1 MLRTIQIPRVTL
13 ACLLLTF
20 FAVSPVAHAQ
30 TAPAPATIGSG
41 NTITADPPV
50 PHPNTNPCVVTLFKN
65 QEFADYSSQ
74 TFTYTPPAERCS
86 PPWAKVIF
94 VGDFNVTEGIQY
106 DRTAAIYVG
115 HVNVYYGTTPEPNPT
130 LGPTW
135 HVERNITDY
144 SALLTQPQSGEA
156 DIYNIV
162 NSTYTGIIFGTAKI
176 EFYPP
181 DALDP
186 APRTPDDV
194 LPIPDAAGGA
204 VGLSS
209 PTQSLSETFTL
220 PTNVERAYLDV
231 IAQSQQ
237 TDEQW
242 FLCPPTALETELE
255 DYCGNTAFRETEIT
269 IDGTPAGVAPVSP
282 WIYTG
287 GIDPYLWA
295 PIPGVQTLNFIPYR
309 VDLTPF
315 ASLLSDGAQHTIALS
330 EFNTEYYFNMYATLL
345 LYQDHGSS
353 QVTGDVTQN
362 TISAEP
368 TPTVTDNLSVNSSG
382 DVTGSLIVA
391 SKRNFTVEGYVNTSH
406 GKVDT
411 KVTQALRFSNTQQY
425 NINDSADVENVNQT
439 STVDST
445 TTTRTAALVFEQTRH
460 WSFPIVADIKF
471 LAYPDGNFAQISKI
485 TQKYEVSD
493 TEKASGVPVYYGI
506 VSNSVSSTDDL
517 LVNSSF
523 EISGNQDQASSQD
536 YFSFDTIYGCYS
548 RSLTAANNVLNGN
561 SKGSGCSSA
570 SKLTGT
576 N

>member
-1 MLRTIQIPRVTL
+1 MVRIIRNRRLTL

-20 FAVSPVAHAQ
+20 LAISPFAYAQ
-30 TAPAPATIGSG
+30 SAPSPATIGSG

-50 PHPNTNPCVVTLFKN
+50 PHPNTKPCVVTLFKE
-65 QEFADYSSQ
+65 QEFADYSAK
-74 TFTYTPPAERCS
+74 TFLYSPPDGCTG
-86 PPWAKVIF
+86 PWAKVIF
-94 VGDFNVTEGIQY
+94 VGNFRVTEGIQF

-115 HVNVYYGTTPEPNPT
+115 QVNIFYGTTPEPTPT
-130 LGPTW
+130 LSPSW
-135 HVERNITDY
+135 QVERDITDY

-162 NSTYTGIIFGTAKI
+162 NSTYTGIIYGTARI

-181 DALDP
+181 NALNP

-204 VGLSS
+204 VELST

-220 PTNVERAYLDV
+220 PTNLERAYLDV

-255 DYCGNTAFRETEIT
+255 DFCGNTALRETEIT

-315 ASLLSDGAQHTIALS
+315 AGMLSDGASHTISLS

-353 QVTGDVTQN
+353 QITGEVTEN
-362 TISAEP
+362 TTSAEP
-368 TPTVTDNLSVNSSG
+368 SPTVTNDLSVNSSG
-382 DVTGSLIVA
+382 DVTGSLTVA
-391 SKRNFTVEGYVNTSH
+391 SRRSFTIEGYVNTSH
-406 GKVDT
+406 GKVET
-411 KVTQALRFSNTQQY
+411 KVSQNIHFANTQRY
-425 NINDSADVENVNQT
+425 NITSSLDVENVNQT

-445 TTTRTAALVFEQTRH
+445 TTTRTPALTFVQSRQ

-471 LAYPDGNFAQISKI
+471 VSYPDGNFAQISKI
-485 TQKYEVSD
+485 TQKYEVTD
-493 TEKASGVPVYYGI
+493 TEKANGI
-506 VSNSVSSTDDL
+506 PIYFGTVANTVSSTDDL
-517 LVNSSF
+517 LINSSF
-523 EISGNQDQASSQD
+523 EITGNQDQASSQD
-536 YFSFDTIYGCYS
+536 YYSLDTIHGCYS
-548 RSLTAANNVLNGN
+548 RSLTAANNVLTGIT
-561 SKGSGCSSA
+561 KGQGCESA
-570 SKLTGT
+570 PKPGGS

>member
-1 MLRTIQIPRVTL
+1 MIRMIRNPRLTL
-13 ACLLLTF
+13 ACLLFTF
-20 FAVSPVAHAQ
+20 LAVSPFARAQ
-30 TAPAPATIGSG
+30 TTPSPATIGSG

-50 PHPNTNPCVVTLFKN
+50 PHPNTKPCVVTLFKE

-74 TFTYTPPAERCS
+74 LFTYTPPDGCTG
-86 PPWAKVIF
+86 PWAKVIF
-94 VGDFNVTEGIQY
+94 VGNFHVTEGTQF
-106 DRTAAIYVG
+106 DRTASIYVG
-115 HVNVYYGTTPEPNPT
+115 HVNIFYGTTPEPTPT
-130 LGPTW
+130 LSPSW
-135 HVERNITDY
+135 QVQRDITDY

-162 NSTYTGIIFGTAKI
+162 NSTYTGIIYGTAEI

-181 DALDP
+181 DALNP

-204 VGLSS
+204 VELSA

-242 FLCPPTALETELE
+242 FLCSPTALETELE
-255 DYCGNTAFRETEIT
+255 DFCGNTAFRETEIT

-315 ASLLSDGAQHTIALS
+315 ASLLSDGSSHTISLS

-353 QVTGDVTQN
+353 RITGEVTEN

-368 TPTVTDNLSVNSSG
+368 SPTVTNNLSVNSSG
-382 DVTGSLIVA
+382 DVAGSLTVA

-411 KVTQALRFSNTQQY
+411 KVFQSIHFANTQQY
-425 NINDSADVENVNQT
+425 NITSSLDVENVTQN

-445 TTTRTAALVFEQTRH
+445 TTTRTPVLTFVQSRQ

-471 LAYPDGNFAQISKI
+471 ISYPDGNFAQISKI
-485 TQKYEVSD
+485 TQKYEVTD
-493 TEKASGVPVYYGI
+493 TEKANGI
-506 VSNSVSSTDDL
+506 PIYFGTVANTVSSTDDL
-517 LVNSSF
+517 LINSSF
-523 EISGNQDQASSQD
+523 EITGNQDQASSQD
-536 YFSFDTIYGCYS
+536 YYSLDTIHGCYS
-548 RSLTAANNVLNGN
+548 HSLTAANSV
-561 SKGSGCSSA
+561 
-570 SKLTGT
+570 LTGNT
-576 N
+576 KGHGCESAPKPSGSN

>member
-1 MLRTIQIPRVTL
+1 MVRIIRNPRFTL
-13 ACLLLTF
+13 ACLLLMF
-20 FAVSPVAHAQ
+20 LALSPIAHAQ
-30 TAPAPATIGSG
+30 TTPSPATIGSG
-41 NTITADPPV
+41 NTVTADPPV
-50 PHPNTNPCVVTLFKN
+50 PHPNTKPCVVTLFKE
-65 QEFADYSSQ
+65 QEFADYSAQ
-74 TFTYTPPAERCS
+74 TFTYTPPAGCAG
-86 PPWAKVIF
+86 PWAKVIF
-94 VGDFNVTEGIQY
+94 VGDFHVTEGIQF

-115 HVNVYYGTTPEPNPT
+115 HVNFYYGTTPEPTPT
-130 LGPTW
+130 LSPSW

-181 DALDP
+181 DALNP
-186 APRTPDDV
+186 APRTPDGV

-204 VGLSS
+204 VELST

-255 DYCGNTAFRETEIT
+255 DFCGNTAFRETEIT

-315 ASLLSDGAQHTIALS
+315 ASVLSDGASHTISLS

-353 QVTGDVTQN
+353 QITGEVTEN

-368 TPTVTDNLSVNSSG
+368 SPTVTNKLSVNSSG
-382 DVTGSLIVA
+382 DVTGSLTVA

-411 KVTQALRFSNTQQY
+411 KVFQSIHFANTQQY
-425 NINDSADVENVNQT
+425 DITSSLDVENVDQT

-445 TTTRTAALVFEQTRH
+445 TTTRTPALTFIQSRQ

-471 LAYPDGNFAQISKI
+471 IAYPDGNFAQISKI
-485 TQKYEVSD
+485 TQKYEVTD
-493 TEKASGVPVYYGI
+493 TEKANGI
-506 VSNSVSSTDDL
+506 PIYFGTLANTVSSTDDL
-517 LVNSSF
+517 LINSSF
-523 EISGNQDQASSQD
+523 EITGNQDQASSQD
-536 YFSFDTIYGCYS
+536 YYSLDTLHGCYS
-548 RSLTAANNVLNGN
+548 RSLTAANNVLTGN
-561 SKGSGCSSA
+561 TKGQGCESAPKPSGS
-570 SKLTGT
+570 

>member
-1 MLRTIQIPRVTL
+1 MVRIIRNPRFTL
-13 ACLLLTF
+13 ACLLLMF
-20 FAVSPVAHAQ
+20 LALSPIAHAQ
-30 TAPAPATIGSG
+30 TTPSPATIGSG
-41 NTITADPPV
+41 NTVTADPPV
-50 PHPNTNPCVVTLFKN
+50 PHPNTKPCVVTLFKE
-65 QEFADYSSQ
+65 QEFADYSAQ
-74 TFTYTPPAERCS
+74 TFTYTPPDGCTG
-86 PPWAKVIF
+86 PWAKVIF
-94 VGDFNVTEGIQY
+94 VGDFHVTEGIQF

-115 HVNVYYGTTPEPNPT
+115 HVNIYYGTTPEPTPT
-130 LGPTW
+130 LSPSW

-181 DALDP
+181 DALNP
-186 APRTPDDV
+186 APRTPDGV

-204 VGLSS
+204 VELST

-255 DYCGNTAFRETEIT
+255 DFCGNTAFRETEIT

-315 ASLLSDGAQHTIALS
+315 ASVLSDGASHTISLS

-353 QVTGDVTQN
+353 QITGEVTEN

-368 TPTVTDNLSVNSSG
+368 SPTVTNKLSVNSSG
-382 DVTGSLIVA
+382 DVTGSLTVA

-411 KVTQALRFSNTQQY
+411 KVFQSIHFANTQQY
-425 NINDSADVENVNQT
+425 DITSSLDVENVDQT

-445 TTTRTAALVFEQTRH
+445 TTTRTPALTFIQSRQ

-471 LAYPDGNFAQISKI
+471 IAYPDGNFAQISKI
-485 TQKYEVSD
+485 TQKYEVTD
-493 TEKASGVPVYYGI
+493 TEKANGI
-506 VSNSVSSTDDL
+506 PIYFGTLANTVSSTDDL
-517 LVNSSF
+517 LINSSF
-523 EISGNQDQASSQD
+523 EITGNQDQASSQD
-536 YFSFDTIYGCYS
+536 YYSLDTLHGCYS
-548 RSLTAANNVLNGN
+548 RSLTAANNVLTGN
-561 SKGSGCSSA
+561 TKGQGCESAPKPSGS
-570 SKLTGT
+570 

>member
-1 MLRTIQIPRVTL
+1 MVRIVRNPLLTL

-20 FAVSPVAHAQ
+20 FAVSPLAHAQ
-30 TAPAPATIGSG
+30 TIGSG
-41 NTITADPPV
+41 NTVTADPPV
-50 PHPNTNPCVVTLFKN
+50 PHPNTKPCVVTLFKE

-74 TFTYTPPAERCS
+74 LFTYTPPDGCTG
-86 PPWAKVIF
+86 PWAKVIF
-94 VGDFNVTEGIQY
+94 VGNFHVTEGIQF
-106 DRTAAIYVG
+106 DRTASIYVG
-115 HVNVYYGTTPEPNPT
+115 HVNIFYGTTPEPTPT
-130 LGPTW
+130 LSPSW
-135 HVERNITDY
+135 QVQRDITDY

-162 NSTYTGIIFGTAKI
+162 NSTYTGIIYGTAKI

-181 DALDP
+181 DALNP

-220 PTNVERAYLDV
+220 PNNVERAYLDV

-269 IDGTPAGVAPVSP
+269 IDGTPAGLAPVSP

-353 QVTGDVTQN
+353 QITGELTEN

-368 TPTVTDNLSVNSSG
+368 NPTVTNKLSVNSSG
-382 DVTGSLIVA
+382 DVTGSLTVA
-391 SKRNFTVEGYVNTSH
+391 SNRNFTVEGYVNTSH

-411 KVTQALRFSNTQQY
+411 KVFQNVHFANTQQY
-425 NINDSADVENVNQT
+425 NITSSLDVENVTQS

-445 TTTRTAALVFEQTRH
+445 TTTRTPALTFVQSRQ
-460 WSFPIVADIKF
+460 WSFPIVADINF
-471 LAYPDGNFAQISKI
+471 ISYPDGNFAQISKI
-485 TQKYEVSD
+485 TQKYEVTD
-493 TEKASGVPVYYGI
+493 TEKANGVPIYFGTV
-506 VSNSVSSTDDL
+506 NNTVSSTDDL
-517 LVNSSF
+517 LINSSF
-523 EISGNQDQASSQD
+523 EITGNQDQASSQN
-536 YFSFDTIYGCYS
+536 YYSLDTIHGCYS
-548 RSLTAANNVLNGN
+548 HSLTAANSV
-561 SKGSGCSSA
+561 
-570 SKLTGT
+570 LTGNT
-576 N
+576 KNQGCESAPKPSGSN

>member
-1 MLRTIQIPRVTL
+1 MVRIIRHPRLRL
-13 ACLLLTF
+13 ACLLLLF
-20 FAVSPVAHAQ
+20 PAVSPFAHAQ
-30 TAPAPATIGSG
+30 TAPSPAAIGSG
-41 NTITADPPV
+41 NTVTADPPV
-50 PHPNTNPCVVTLFKN
+50 PHPNTKPCVVTLFKE
-65 QEFADYSSQ
+65 QEFADYSAQ
-74 TFTYTPPAERCS
+74 TFTYTPPDGCTG
-86 PPWAKVIF
+86 PWAKVIF
-94 VGDFNVTEGIQY
+94 VGNFHVTEGIQF

-115 HVNVYYGTTPEPNPT
+115 HVNILYGTTPEPTPT
-130 LGPTW
+130 LSPSW
-135 HVERNITDY
+135 QVERDITDY

-162 NSTYTGIIFGTAKI
+162 NSTYTGIIYGTARI

-181 DALDP
+181 DALNP
-186 APRTPDDV
+186 APRTPDNV

-204 VGLSS
+204 VELST

-255 DYCGNTAFRETEIT
+255 DFCGNTAFRETEIT

-315 ASLLSDGAQHTIALS
+315 ASILSDGSSHTISLS

-353 QVTGDVTQN
+353 QITGEVTEN

-368 TPTVTDNLSVNSSG
+368 SPTVTNNLSVNSSG

-391 SKRNFTVEGYVNTSH
+391 SKRSFAVEGYVNTSH

-411 KVTQALRFSNTQQY
+411 KIFQSIHFANTQQY
-425 NINDSADVENVNQT
+425 NITSSLDVENVNQT

-445 TTTRTAALVFEQTRH
+445 TTTRTPALTFVQSRQ

-471 LAYPDGNFAQISKI
+471 IEYSNGNFAQISKI
-485 TQKYEVSD
+485 TQKYEITD
-493 TEKASGVPVYYGI
+493 TEKANGVPIYFGTVA
-506 VSNSVSSTDDL
+506 NTVSSTDDL
-517 LVNSSF
+517 LLNSSF
-523 EISGNQDQASSQD
+523 EITGNLDQASSQD
-536 YFSFDTIYGCYS
+536 YYSLDTIHGCYS
-548 RSLTAANNVLNGN
+548 HSLTAANNL
-561 SKGSGCSSA
+561 
-570 SKLTGT
+570 LTGDT
-576 N
+576 TGQGCESAPKPSGSN

>member
-1 MLRTIQIPRVTL
+1 M
-13 ACLLLTF
+13 
-20 FAVSPVAHAQ
+20 
-30 TAPAPATIGSG
+30 
-41 NTITADPPV
+41 
-50 PHPNTNPCVVTLFKN
+50 PHPNTKPCVVTLFKE
-65 QEFADYSSQ
+65 QEFADYSAQ
-74 TFTYTPPAERCS
+74 TFTYTPPDGCTG
-86 PPWAKVIF
+86 PWAKVIF
-94 VGDFNVTEGIQY
+94 VGDFHVTEGIQF

-115 HVNVYYGTTPEPNPT
+115 HVNIYYGTTPEPTPT
-130 LGPTW
+130 LSPSW

-144 SALLTQPQSGEA
+144 SVLLTQPQPGEA

-181 DALDP
+181 DALNP
-186 APRTPDDV
+186 APRTPDGV

-204 VGLSS
+204 VELST

-255 DYCGNTAFRETEIT
+255 DFCGNTAFRETEIT

-315 ASLLSDGAQHTIALS
+315 ASVLSDGASHTISLS

-353 QVTGDVTQN
+353 QITGEVTEN

-368 TPTVTDNLSVNSSG
+368 SPTVTNKLSVNSSG
-382 DVTGSLIVA
+382 DVTGSLTVA

-411 KVTQALRFSNTQQY
+411 KVFQSIHFANTQQY
-425 NINDSADVENVNQT
+425 DITSSLDVENVNQT

-445 TTTRTAALVFEQTRH
+445 TTTRTPALTFIQSRQ

-471 LAYPDGNFAQISKI
+471 IAYPDGNFAQISNI
-485 TQKYEVSD
+485 TQKYEVTD
-493 TEKASGVPVYYGI
+493 TEKANGI
-506 VSNSVSSTDDL
+506 PIYFGTLANTVSSTDDL
-517 LVNSSF
+517 LINSSF
-523 EISGNQDQASSQD
+523 EITGNQDQASSQD
-536 YFSFDTIYGCYS
+536 YYSLDTLHGCYS
-548 RSLTAANNVLNGN
+548 RSLTAANNVLTGN
-561 SKGSGCSSA
+561 TKGQGCESAPKPSGS
-570 SKLTGT
+570 